1 MVYKDFNDLPVRAA
15 SDKVSR
21 DNAFIIASDPR
32 YDMIDINVDVYK
44 WLTNDLIY
52 LNVQILIL

>member
-1 MVYKDFNDLPVRAA
+1 MVYRDFNDLPVRAA

-32 YDMIDINVDVYK
+32 YDMMDISMDVYK

-52 LNVQILIL
+52 LNV